1 MGAVKEYLFDKYE
14 DVFEAAYDLST
25 SSDWEGAFY
34 PEEFLQETAWDLVTD
49 NESGIFESGY
59 ALIDLESPESVR
71 DYFVSVTLERD
82 W

>member
-14 DVFEAAYDLST
+14 DVFEAAHDLST
-25 SSDWEGAFY
+25 DSDWEDAFY
-34 PEEFLQETAWDLVTD
+34 PEEFLQEIAWDLVTD

-59 ALIDLESPESVR
+59 AFIDLESPESIR
-71 DYFVSVTLERD
+71 DHFVSVTLERD